1 MSSAI
6 AFEHVDV
13 IFGREAQAALAMLD
27 AGEGRDA
34 IFQKTNALVAVHDA
48 TLAIEPGE
56 ICVLMGLSGSGKSS
70 LLRCVNGL
78 NRASRGR
85 VLVHDGESEVD
96 IASCDSA
103 TLRRLRMR
111 RISMVFQ
118 QFALMPWRTIRE
130 NVGFGLEVR
139 GAPKAE
145 TGRVV
150 DEKLKLVRLE
160 QWADKYP
167 YELSGGMQ
175 QRVGLARAFATD
187 ADILLMDEPFSAL
200 DPLIREHLQDELLE
214 LQRSLQKTIVFV
226 SHDLDEALKI
236 GSRIAIMEAG
246 RIVQQGPP
254 EEIVTRPA
262 SDYVRQFVA
271 SMNPLNV
278 LKANSLMR
286 PIAELWRDPADG
298 ALLLDRQGRARIRM
312 DGAGR
317 LASIRVDGS
326 EARILPYQEDLEVDR
341 LPPATLVAIPPDATM
356 RTAILARG
364 LAGRP
369 LLVVEGEGAIL
380 GVIDEAEIYRGMLR
394 EAAAQTPQH
403 DADAPQPAAAQA

>member
-48 TLAIEPGE
+48 NLAIEPGE

-85 VLVHDGESEVD
+85 VLVHDRESAVD

-139 GAPKAE
+139 GTPKAE
-145 TGRVV
+145 NERVV
-150 DEKLKLVRLE
+150 DEKLKLVRLQ

-167 YELSGGMQ
+167 HELSGGMQ

-214 LQRSLQKTIVFV
+214 LQRALQKTIVFV

-298 ALLLDRQGRARIRM
+298 ALLLDRHGRARIRM

-317 LASIRVDGS
+317 LASIRMDGS
-326 EARILPYQEDLEVDR
+326 EARILPFQDDLEVDR

-369 LLVVEGEGAIL
+369 LLVVEGEGAIV
-380 GVIDEAEIYRGMLR
+380 GVIDEAEIYRGMLL

-403 DADAPQPAAAQA
+403 DGEAPQPAAAQA

>member
-6 AFEHVDV
+6 AFDHVDV

-34 IFQKTNALVAVHDA
+34 IFQKTGALVAVHDA

-85 VLVHDGESEVD
+85 VLVHDSASEVD
-96 IASCDSA
+96 IASCDGA

-139 GAPKAE
+139 GTAKAE
-145 TGRVV
+145 AERVV
-150 DEKLKLVRLE
+150 EEKLKLVRLQ

-167 YELSGGMQ
+167 HELSGGMQ

-246 RIVQQGPP
+246 QIVQQGPP

-286 PIAELWRDPADG
+286 PVAELWRDPADG
-298 ALLLDRQGRARIRM
+298 ALVLDRQGRARIRM

-317 LASIRVDGS
+317 LASIRVDGA
-326 EARILPYQEDLEVDR
+326 EARILPFEEHLEVDR
-341 LPPATLVAIPPDATM
+341 LPPATLVAIPPEATM

-369 LLVVEGEGAIL
+369 LLVVEGEGAIV

-394 EAAAQTPQH
+394 EAAAQSPQH
-403 DADAPQPAAAQA
+403 DPDASQPAAAEA

>member
-6 AFEHVDV
+6 GFDHVDV
-13 IFGREAQAALAMLD
+13 IFGRETQAALAMLD

-34 IFQKTNALVAVHDA
+34 IFQKTGALVAVHDA

-78 NRASRGR
+78 NRSSRGR
-85 VLVHDGESEVD
+85 VLVQDGESAVD
-96 IASCDSA
+96 IATCDGA

-139 GAPKAE
+139 GTPKAE
-145 TGRVV
+145 AERVV
-150 DEKLKLVRLE
+150 EEKLKLVRLQ

-167 YELSGGMQ
+167 HELSGGMQ

-298 ALLLDRQGRARIRM
+298 ALVLDRQARARIRM
-312 DGAGR
+312 DGDGR

-326 EARILPYQEDLEVDR
+326 EARILPFQEDLEVDR
-341 LPPATLVAIPPDATM
+341 LPPATLIAIPPEATM

-369 LLVVEGEGAIL
+369 LLVVEGEGNIV

-403 DADAPQPAAAQA
+403 DHEAPQPAAAQA

>member
-1 MSSAI
+1 MSHAI
-6 AFEHVDV
+6 AFDHVDV
-13 IFGREAQAALAMLD
+13 IFGREADAALALLD

-34 IFQKTNALVAVHDA
+34 IFQKTGSLVAVHDA
-48 TLAIEPGE
+48 NLVIEPGA

-78 NRASRGR
+78 NSASRGR
-85 VLVHDGESEVD
+85 VLVQDGASEID
-96 IASCDSA
+96 IAKCDPA

-145 TGRVV
+145 AEKVV
-150 DEKLKLVRLE
+150 DEKLRLVRLQ

-167 YELSGGMQ
+167 HELSGGMQ

-214 LQRSLQKTIVFV
+214 LQRSLRKTIVFV

-286 PIAELWRDPADG
+286 AVAECGRDPGDG
-298 ALLLDRQGRARIRM
+298 ALLLDRHGRARLRM
-312 DGAGR
+312 DGDGR
-317 LASIRVDGS
+317 LLSIRFEGS
-326 EARILPYQEDLEVDR
+326 EARILPFEEGLEVDR
-341 LPPATLVAIPPDATM
+341 LPPATLVAIPPEATM

-364 LAGRP
+364 LTGRP
-369 LLVVEGEGAIL
+369 LLVVDGAGSIV
-380 GVIDEAEIYRGMLR
+380 GVIDEAELYRGMLR
-394 EAAAQTPQH
+394 EALVQSPQH
-403 DADAPQPAAAQA
+403 DEPSAEPAAAQA

>member
-13 IFGREAQAALAMLD
+13 IFGREADSALAMLD

-34 IFQKTNALVAVHDA
+34 IFQKTGSLVAVHDA
-48 TLAIEPGE
+48 NLAIEPGE

-78 NRASRGR
+78 NQASRGR
-85 VLVHDGESEVD
+85 VLVQDGASEID
-96 IASCDSA
+96 ISKCDAA

-118 QFALMPWRTIRE
+118 QFALMPWRSIRE

-139 GAPKAE
+139 GTPKPEAE
-145 TGRVV
+145 KVV
-150 DEKLKLVRLE
+150 EEKLKLVRLQ

-167 YELSGGMQ
+167 HELSGGMQ

-214 LQRSLQKTIVFV
+214 LQRSLRKTIVFV

-286 PIAELWRDPADG
+286 AVAECGRDPGDG
-298 ALLLDRQGRARIRM
+298 ALLLDRHGRARLRM
-312 DGAGR
+312 DGDGR
-317 LASIRVDGS
+317 LLSIRFEGS
-326 EARILPYQEDLEVDR
+326 EARILPFQEGLEVDR
-341 LPPATLVAIPPDATM
+341 LPPATLVAIPPEATM

-364 LAGRP
+364 LTGRP
-369 LLVVEGEGAIL
+369 LLVVDGAGSIV
-380 GVIDEAEIYRGMLR
+380 GVIDEAELYRGMLR
-394 EAAAQTPQH
+394 EALVQGPQH
-403 DADAPQPAAAQA
+403 DQTAAQPAAAQA